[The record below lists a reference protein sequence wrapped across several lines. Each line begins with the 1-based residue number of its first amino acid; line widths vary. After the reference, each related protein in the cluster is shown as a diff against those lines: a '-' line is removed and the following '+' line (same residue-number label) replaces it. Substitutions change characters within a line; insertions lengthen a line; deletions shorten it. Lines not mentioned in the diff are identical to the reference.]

1 MSLSTGVSAMTDALH
16 RLLRT
21 PQGVLGLVLLA
32 VLVLVCILGS
42 TLAPYSPESMDF
54 AGRFAAPGVKHWL
67 GADQLGRDVL
77 SRLLVGAR
85 STVPLAVAATF
96 SGAAIGACV
105 GTLSAYLGGRWDEAI
120 TRTIDAVMA
129 VPHLLLALILVSTL
143 GKGSTNAALAIAVSV
158 APSMAR
164 VTRSVALAVRQQ
176 DYVKAAIARGEGSG
190 WIVLREMLP
199 NVAAPVIIEATI
211 RVAFAVML
219 FATLSFLG
227 LGAQP
232 PAPEWGLMVSEARRF
247 MHQAP
252 WVIISPALAI
262 AITAICF
269 NLLGDGLRDAL
280 NPRDER

>member
-1 MSLSTGVSAMTDALH
+1 MTDTLR
-16 RLLRT
+16 RLMRT
-21 PQGVLGLVLLA
+21 PQGMLGSLLLVGLVLACL
-32 VLVLVCILGS
+32 LGGAA
-42 TLAPYSPESMDF
+42 APYQPEAMDF
-54 AGRFAAPGVKHWL
+54 VGRFAPPGIKHWF

-85 STVPLAVAATF
+85 STIPLAVAATF
-96 SGAAIGACV
+96 SGSAVGACV
-105 GTLSAYLGGRWDEAI
+105 GTLSAYLGGWWDEAI

-143 GKGSTNAALAIAVSV
+143 GKGSLNAAFAIAISV
-158 APSMAR
+158 VPSMAR

-176 DYVKAAIARGEGSG
+176 EYVKAAIARGESGS

-232 PAPEWGLMVSEARRF
+232 PASEWGLMVSEARRF

-252 WVIISPALAI
+252 WVIVAPSLAI
-262 AITAICF
+262 AATAICF